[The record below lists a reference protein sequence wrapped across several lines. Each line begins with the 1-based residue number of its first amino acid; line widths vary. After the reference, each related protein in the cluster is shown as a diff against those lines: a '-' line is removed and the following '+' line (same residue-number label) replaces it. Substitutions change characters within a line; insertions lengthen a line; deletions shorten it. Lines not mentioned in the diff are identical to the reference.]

1 MFLRETGN
9 PSVYDVIVV
18 GARCSGASTAALLAR
33 KGHRVLLVDRS
44 TFPSDV
50 LSTHFLWP
58 HGMSYLNRWGL
69 LDKVLAST
77 PSHTVVN
84 LVNEGIPLAGEVP
97 MDLLR
102 LHFKEMH
109 QDDFGVVQRY
119 ASVRRQVLD
128 QILIEAAAEAG
139 AEVRQGFTVEDL
151 MYDGEQVVGV
161 RGRTRGG
168 DRVEERARVV
178 VGADGRNSLVA
189 RALKLPK
196 HDQRPKC
203 TFAYW
208 SYFSGFDLTTAHL
221 HRRGRMGMAVVP
233 TNFGQ
238 NMTLVWGPS
247 EWSREFRS
255 DLGGNFH
262 KALDFVSPE
271 IGELVRTSGSRE
283 ERFFGTLDQAAFV
296 RPLSGPGWVLVGD
309 AECFKD
315 QCTATGMTYAFRD
328 AELASSALHSWLA
341 GEQPMDQALSHYRS
355 RRRSQTAA
363 AYYDYTCTL
372 AEMQTLR
379 HDELQ
384 LFVAL
389 QSNQDETNRFIAT
402 HADIAPVSEFFQAS
416 NLFLLNDAAK
426 QRSDAFPIFENFENA
441 SESYR
446 QNLFT

>member
-1 MFLRETGN
+1 
-9 PSVYDVIVV
+9 
-18 GARCSGASTAALLAR
+18 
-33 KGHRVLLVDRS
+33 
-44 TFPSDV
+44 
-50 LSTHFLWP
+50 
-58 HGMSYLNRWGL
+58 MSYLNRWGL

-102 LHFKEMH
+102 SHFKEMH
-109 QDDFGVVQRY
+109 EDDSGVVQRY

-196 HDQRPKC
+196 LDQRPKC

-208 SYFSGFDLTTAHL
+208 SDFSGFDPTTAHL

-233 TNFGQ
+233 TNFGR

-255 DLGGNFH
+255 DIGGNFH

-271 IGELVRTSGSRE
+271 TGELVRTSGSRE
-283 ERFFGTLDQAAFV
+283 ERFYGTLDQAAFL
-296 RPLSGPGWVLVGD
+296 RPLFGPGWVLVGD

-328 AELASSALHSWLA
+328 AELASAGLHSWLA
-341 GEQPMDQALSHYRS
+341 GEQPMDQALSRYRS
-355 RRRSQTAA
+355 RRRSQNAA

-384 LFVAL
+384 LRRPAEQPGRDQSADRHPRRYRPGLRVLPGFEPLPAQRRRQAAL
-389 QSNQDETNRFIAT
+389 GRLPHLRPFRERVPELPAEPLLLIPRPETG
-402 HADIAPVSEFFQAS
+402 
-416 NLFLLNDAAK
+416 NDRK
-426 QRSDAFPIFENFENA
+426 RETRGEG
-441 SESYR
+441 R
-446 QNLFT
+446 